1 MKNIEIRVS
10 IGMCPPSAKGTQT
23 STEVQSLPD
32 SSFISF
38 GPPFQRM
45 LAPPQQTTLRVF
57 PDVFLSASFLNIDT
71 ALLAVAAIV
80 IFEAATSS
88 SKRSR

>member
-1 MKNIEIRVS
+1 MMNIEIRVS

-38 GPPFQRM
+38 RPPFKRI
-45 LAPPQQTTLRVF
+45 LAPTQQTTLRVF
-57 PDVFLSASFLNIDT
+57 LTSFSQQ
-71 ALLAVAAIV
+71 A
-80 IFEAATSS
+80 F
-88 SKRSR
+88 